1 MSATLAE
8 LERLYLGRFP
18 EYLRVATALTGSVE
32 SGHEA
37 VHDGFVNAVR
47 SRSQF
52 RGRGT
57 LDGWVWKAV
66 VNSARSRQRHDRLRP
81 AQGLEDVSEPA
92 CDLPPDA
99 EGLFDVRSAVSALPE
114 RQRVALFLR
123 YYADLDYQSIADVT
137 GVSEGTVGATLH
149 AAHRALRKRLKEV
162 PVP

>member
-1 MSATLAE
+1 MSATLAD

-18 EYLRVATALTGSVE
+18 EFLRVATALTGSVE
-32 SGHEA
+32 SGREA

-47 SRSQF
+47 SRRRF

-66 VNSARSRQRHDRLRP
+66 VNSALSRQRHDRLRA

-92 CDLPPDA
+92 SDVPPDTEVHA
-99 EGLFDVRSAVSALPE
+99 DVRSAVSALPE

-123 YYADLDYQSIADVT
+123 YYADLDYRSIADVT

-149 AAHRALRKRLKEV
+149 AAHRALRERLKEV

>member
-18 EYLRVATALTGSVE
+18 DYLRVATALTGNVE
-32 SGHEA
+32 SGREA

-47 SRSQF
+47 ARSQF

-66 VNSARSRQRHDRLRP
+66 VNSALSCQRHDRRRP
-81 AQGLEDVSEPA
+81 AQGLGDVAESD

-99 EGLFDVRSAVSALPE
+99 EVLVDVRSAVSALPE

-123 YYADLDYQSIADVT
+123 YYADRDYQSIADVT

-149 AAHRALRKRLKEV
+149 AAHRALRERLQEV
-162 PVP
+162 PVS